1 VALLF
6 DEKLVAIENVLTESG
21 IPHAFGGANALAYYA
36 PPRATADIDLNVF
49 VPAAQTAQ
57 AARVLSVLASIGVS
71 AGQAGQ
77 VEVIDRDGQVRVFWE
92 RTPIDVFFSYDA
104 LHDSS
109 MERRRSVDFG
119 GEQIHILS
127 GEDLIVYKAVF
138 DREKDWRDIAEML
151 YACDEP
157 FDFDY
162 VRGWLRRILPER
174 DPRFDRLERLIDS
187 DGANLG

>member
-1 VALLF
+1 MLF
-6 DEKLVAIENVLTESG
+6 DEKIVAIERALVESG
-21 IPHAFGGANALAYYA
+21 VPHAFGGANTLAYYA
-36 PPRATADIDLNVF
+36 TPRATAHIDLNVF
-49 VPAAQTAQ
+49 VPASQ

-71 AGQAGQ
+71 AGEARHI
-77 VEVIDRDGQVRVFWE
+77 EAIDRDGQVRVFWE
-92 RTPIDVFFSYDA
+92 KTPIDVFFSYDA

-109 MERRRSVDFG
+109 MQRRRSVDFG

-127 GEDLIVYKAVF
+127 AEDLIVYKAVF

-151 YACDEP
+151 FACDDP
-157 FDFDY
+157 FDFGY

-187 DGANLG
+187 DGRDLS